1 MQLIRGPVDGK
12 QVAFEIFPIFVQRNG
27 KKKMIVDQLD
37 INGACAHSVS
47 FDGSNLR
54 YLLAFQ
60 IRLIDRNFLPVVPV
74 LPPIVNGVVYV
85 GQNP

>member
-1 MQLIRGPVDGK
+1 MPGDKPEDMTGFAFILMQLIRGPVDGK
-12 QVAFEIFPIFVQRNG
+12 QVAFEIFPFSSSVTV

-54 YLLAFQ
+54 YLLAFKSA
-60 IRLIDRNFLPVVPV
+60 L
-74 LPPIVNGVVYV
+74 
-85 GQNP
+85 